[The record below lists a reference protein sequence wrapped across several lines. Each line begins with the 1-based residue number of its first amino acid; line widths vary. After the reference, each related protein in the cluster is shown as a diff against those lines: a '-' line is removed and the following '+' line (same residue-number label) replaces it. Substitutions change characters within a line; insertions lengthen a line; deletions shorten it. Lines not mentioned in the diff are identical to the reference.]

1 MVVGIALTGVYLL
14 PALALQDFT
23 SMYWMWLGGLSFS
36 ANFLLTSADPNI
48 KPIQVALAGATFG
61 VLLPIVAATG
71 PEGRS
76 RQVVLLLAA
85 VAAVWLMM
93 LPASYLLWK
102 VLPFLP
108 KVQFPWRFGILLD
121 MALAAL
127 AGVAAGQL
135 RSFGRRAA
143 LLAVTGLIAIAAAN
157 LHLVYAGHFFQE
169 AFAAPTTVRGI
180 EEALSERRDSREYL
194 PPWTSRAA
202 PAGPQIQILAGA
214 ADVRIEQWRSREI
227 DLRVEARRPAEL
239 LVRQYY
245 VPLWRAVLEDGS
257 ALDVGPDAAHG
268 LVKVAVPSGTHR
280 VSLRLVAAPAER
292 WGVAASL
299 AGLAGLGLLYAL
311 SASRRLPLSPHPVG
325 AAMAGAEYAASP
337 HS

>member
-1 MVVGIALTGVYLL
+1 
-14 PALALQDFT
+14 
-23 SMYWMWLGGLSFS
+23 
-36 ANFLLTSADPNI
+36 
-48 KPIQVALAGATFG
+48 
-61 VLLPIVAATG
+61 VLLPIVAATV

-76 RQVVLLLAA
+76 RRVVLLLAA

-102 VLPFLP
+102 VLPFLQ

-127 AGVAAGQL
+127 AGVAAAGQL
-135 RSFGRRAA
+135 RSFRRRAA
-143 LLAVTGLIAIAAAN
+143 LLAVTGLVVIAAAN

-194 PPWTSRAA
+194 PPWASRAA
-202 PAGPQIQILAGA
+202 PAGPQIKILAGA
-214 ADVRIEQWRSREI
+214 ADVRIEGWRSREI
-227 DLRVEARRPAEL
+227 DLRIEARGPAEL

-257 ALDVGPDAAHG
+257 ALQVGPDAAHG
-268 LVKVAVPSGTHR
+268 LVTVAVPSGTHR

-299 AGLAGLGLLYAL
+299 AGLVGLGLLYAL
-311 SASRRLPLSPHPVG
+311 SASRRLPLAPRPVEP
-325 AAMAGAEYAASP
+325 AIAGTEYAASP